1 MGRQGCVFRVDAI
14 YPHSSP
20 GARPPLLSRQPPSLS
35 SEGGCY
41 ILTWCFCICIV
52 ATLASAAMALLAFL
66 VSCLVKKN
74 PQDTEEDPKSFKTFM
89 TKSKGAKKRKMSD
102 ADREDEED
110 VQRQIMI
117 RKSLASRASSRTTT
131 RVSQGKAPQEE
142 DEKDDSEEDSEE
154 DRPTNKHNQ
163 DSLKTDWK
171 AYEADLQRNRSV
183 LIRRHPGVDRSGG
196 SSSKAPLSPITATSP
211 TSPTSHMSP
220 PFTTSPRPNPAPRQH
235 TFPSIARKP
244 VPRTATTIPEYPA
257 SPGGE

>member
-1 MGRQGCVFRVDAI
+1 
-14 YPHSSP
+14 
-20 GARPPLLSRQPPSLS
+20 
-35 SEGGCY
+35 
-41 ILTWCFCICIV
+41 
-52 ATLASAAMALLAFL
+52 MALLAFL

-102 ADREDEED
+102 ADKEDEED

-131 RVSQGKAPQEE
+131 R
-142 DEKDDSEEDSEE
+142 
-154 DRPTNKHNQ
+154 
-163 DSLKTDWK
+163 
-171 AYEADLQRNRSV
+171 RNRSV

-196 SSSKAPLSPITATSP
+196 SSSKAPLSPISATSP